1 MLVTPCGLTREWGSR
16 SFPGPDNILT
26 APPHPQPCPQ
36 GMLRTLLLFLQAA
49 EVKLQQDLPPPS
61 AGMLA
66 RPASSLREGLRLP

>member
-26 APPHPQPCPQ
+26 TSPRKPCPQ
-36 GMLRTLLLFLQAA
+36 GMLKTLLLFLQAA

-61 AGMLA
+61 LDVLV